1 MAKIRWYI
9 LSNFFK
15 TFLSLFIPLFLIISL
30 VYVVKIATLTTKIEI
45 SFSELIEI
53 FSYFIPIILFYTMPI
68 SFMASVSSMFF
79 RLSGDNELVALFS
92 LGIRSSYIIRI
103 INYLAIVLS
112 IFLLFLSILIIPQSK
127 NMFATFKEIKLSQ
140 ARVNI
145 VPNQLGQKFGNFY
158 IYIKAKEDKKLKD
171 IIIFNASNQGEQ
183 IFIAPNGEIKDDK
196 GLFSLVLN
204 KGRGYTYNRDR
215 LKEIDYKSMEIF
227 DYINYKNI
235 GFKNSLDYWAQA
247 DDKKGIKGRLLFN
260 IFTSLMPILSLYI
273 IVSFSII
280 NSRYQK
286 NRLFLVIFS
295 TSTIFYITAILIKQN
310 ANDIFFISS
319 ILLSIILSFY
329 WFRSRIVHFY

>member
-1 MAKIRWYI
+1 MGKIRWYI

-30 VYVVKIATLTTKIEI
+30 VYVVKIATLTTEIEI

-79 RLSGDNELVALFS
+79 RLSSDNELVALFS
-92 LGIRSSYIIRI
+92 LGIRSSYIIKI
-103 INYLAIVLS
+103 IAYLATLLS
-112 IFLLFLSILIIPQSK
+112 IFLLFLSIFIVPQSK
-127 NMFATFKEIKLSQ
+127 SMFASFKETKLSQ

-158 IYIKAKEDKKLKD
+158 IYIKSKENKLLTD
-171 IIIFNASNQGEQ
+171 VVIFNASKQGEQ
-183 IFIAPNGEIKDDK
+183 IFIAPKGEIRDNN
-196 GLFSLVLN
+196 GLFSLLLN
-204 KGRGYTYNRDR
+204 SGRGYTYNDNR
-215 LKEIDYKSMEIF
+215 LKEIDYESMEIF

-235 GFKNSLDYWAQA
+235 SFSNALDYWSQAQHSNN
-247 DDKKGIKGRLLFN
+247 IRGRLLFF

-295 TSTIFYITAILIKQN
+295 VSIIYYLTAILIKQN
-310 ANDIFFISS
+310 ANETLFILS
-319 ILLSIILSFY
+319 ILISIILSFY
-329 WFRSRIVHFY
+329 LFRRKIASFY